1 MREQVRAQSYTSSP
15 YPYVPE
21 YAGVQDVSRGNPHHS
36 MISSAPVDA
45 FDPWVLEG
53 PPCGSPLSTA
63 SSIGHSECVPTPPY
77 DGVAMYEPYFHDIP
91 DPSVGHT
98 PWKSEPEQ
106 LWRPNYTEP
115 TAWCSQSYVLSY
127 HANPTQD
134 QLPVQPMHSYM
145 PLPRNSAYDSYVV
158 HTDGFVAPYEP
169 LTTARADSMPFRFRS
184 TNIKPESTSNRENDS
199 QSDSGSDDSDNDD
212 SASQKSSASTKKDT
226 RAARNVMNLGK
237 WANNVID
244 LYNNTA
250 QQRLYECPM
259 HVSGSQSK
267 AVPCQRSFVRPEHLR
282 RHVKT
287 VHSKERLYMCK
298 VPDCHR
304 PFSRGDNLREHYWT
318 HVERGG
324 RGGKNR
330 KMGFPE
336 LKAILGPKE
345 KQLAKRLKRKL
356 DVETEKILMG
366 TRSKL

>member
-127 HANPTQD
+127 HANPTQN

-145 PLPRNSAYDSYVV
+145 PLPRNSAYDS
-158 HTDGFVAPYEP
+158 
-169 LTTARADSMPFRFRS
+169 ADSMPFRFRS
-184 TNIKPESTSNRENDS
+184 TNIKSESTSNRENDS
-199 QSDSGSDDSDNDD
+199 QSDSDSDDSDNDD

>member
-1 MREQVRAQSYTSSP
+1 MREQVRTQSYTSSP
-15 YPYVPE
+15 YPYIPE
-21 YAGVQDVSRGNPHHS
+21 YAGVQDASRGNPHHS
-36 MISSAPVDA
+36 MTTSAPVDA

-77 DGVAMYEPYFHDIP
+77 DSVAMYEPHFQDIS

-106 LWRPNYTEP
+106 LWRPNYAEP
-115 TAWCSQSYVLSY
+115 NAWCSPSYVLPY
-127 HANPTQD
+127 HTNPAQD

-145 PLPRNSAYDSYVV
+145 PLPRNSAYDSYVA
-158 HTDGFVAPYEP
+158 HADGFATPYEP
-169 LTTARADSMPFRFRS
+169 TVTGRADSMPFKFRGADF
-184 TNIKPESTSNRENDS
+184 KAEPASNRECDN
-199 QSDSGSDDSDNDD
+199 QSDSDSDDSDNDD
-212 SASQKSSASTKKDT
+212 SASQKSSASTAKDT

-244 LYNNTA
+244 LYNNTT

-259 HVSGSQSK
+259 HAPGQSK
-267 AVPCQRSFVRPEHLR
+267 AVPCERSFIRPEHLR

-298 VPDCHR
+298 VPDCQR

-330 KMGFPE
+330 KMGLLE

-345 KQLAKRLKRKL
+345 KQLTKRLKRKL
-356 DVETEKILMG
+356 DIQTQKILMCA
-366 TRSKL
+366 RPKL

>member
-127 HANPTQD
+127 HANPTQN

-145 PLPRNSAYDSYVV
+145 PLPRNSAYDS
-158 HTDGFVAPYEP
+158 
-169 LTTARADSMPFRFRS
+169 ADSMPFRFRS
-184 TNIKPESTSNRENDS
+184 TNIKSESTSNRENDS
-199 QSDSGSDDSDNDD
+199 QSDSDSDDSDNDD

-250 QQRLYECPM
+250 QQRL
-259 HVSGSQSK
+259 
-267 AVPCQRSFVRPEHLR
+267 
-282 RHVKT
+282 
-287 VHSKERLYMCK
+287 
-298 VPDCHR
+298 